1 MHRLG
6 FVSIVIGLWC
16 LGVSIAGATT
26 IQEMNIRDM
35 VTMAPSIVV
44 GTVES
49 STSRWND
56 DRSLIVTDVRVRVV
70 DVLKGPSLSELVI
83 TQPGGRVGKLR
94 VDVDGA
100 SAYPIG
106 EEAVLFVAPDA
117 KGQHQ
122 VLGLSRGRFDI
133 VTDARSGKKSVHGLK
148 ASDVQALQAAKPGL
162 TEEPAQAVSDR
173 KMQLDDFL
181 SGVRQL
187 VVSGKGGK

>member
-1 MHRLG
+1 MHRQSW
-6 FVSIVIGLWC
+6 VSLVIGLC
-16 LGVSIAGATT
+16 GFGVPIAGATT
-26 IQEMNIRDM
+26 IPEMNLRDL

-56 DRSLIVTDVRVRVV
+56 DHSLIVTDVRVRVV

-100 SAYPIG
+100 SAYTIG
-106 EEAVLFVAPDA
+106 NEAVLFVAPDA

-122 VLGLSRGRFDI
+122 VVGLSRGRFDI
-133 VTDARSGKKSVHGLK
+133 VADARSGKKSVHGLK
-148 ASDVQALQAAKPGL
+148 ATDVQAIKVAKPGL
-162 TEEPAQAVSDR
+162 TDEPAPAASDR
-173 KMQLDDFL
+173 QMQLEDFL
-181 SGVRQL
+181 SGVRQM
-187 VVSGKGGK
+187 VATERGGK